1 MGIER
6 NQLTDAIRAR
16 MEPAE
21 LKVLGKAGRTFAQCE
36 AERLDKLEREDHRAF
51 IGWLERNEYAYA
63 HNRTDKRATTN
74 LGVPDFLIGCRVGLA
89 LEFKRSKGGRLS
101 TEQTRWRARHE
112 ARGGIYRVVCTYQE
126 AVGITEAFTS

>member
-1 MGIER
+1 MGIDKS
-6 NQLTDAIRAR
+6 QLTDAIRTR

-21 LKVLGKAGRTFAQCE
+21 LKALGKAGRTFAQCE
-36 AERLDKLEREDHRAF
+36 AERLDKLEREDHRQF

-74 LGVPDFLIGCRVGLA
+74 LGVPDFLVGCRVGLA
-89 LEFKRSKGGRLS
+89 IEFKRKGGRLS

-112 ARGGIYRVVCTYQE
+112 ARGGTYRIVCSYQE